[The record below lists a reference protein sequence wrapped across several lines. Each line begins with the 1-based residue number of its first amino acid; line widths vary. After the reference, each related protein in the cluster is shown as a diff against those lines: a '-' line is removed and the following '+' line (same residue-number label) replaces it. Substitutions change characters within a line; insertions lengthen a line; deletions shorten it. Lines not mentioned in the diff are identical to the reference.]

1 MGGKSKKG
9 GGIQKQTSQ
18 QLAANEKHKVSNNSL
33 MDMLG
38 GLSSKQTDTL
48 GPLFSQLIL
57 NGLGFFGSNPNMPQG
72 GQQSPWDM
80 SAFQPKVQ
88 AMDGGHGKLKSRLGL
103 FGHLM
108 NGGSMNDWG
117 GEQMNQFNPQ
127 APQAPQAPQQ
137 GAQGYNPYRFRGMR

>member
-9 GGIQKQTSQ
+9 GGVQADTAK

-38 GLSSKQTDTL
+38 SLSGNQTNTL
-48 GPLFSQLIL
+48 GPMFSQLVQ

-88 AMDGGHGKLKSRLGL
+88 AMDDQYGKFKSRLGL

-108 NGGSMNDWG
+108 NGGNIGDWG
-117 GEQMNQFNPQ
+117 GEEMNQFN
-127 APQAPQAPQQ
+127 PQAPQAPQQ